1 MKYTFL
7 MPAYKATY
15 LKEAIDSILS
25 QTYRDFRLIIS
36 DDCSPENLKAVV
48 EQYDDERITFRR
60 NEKNIGGRSLVE
72 HWNLLQSV
80 ADSEYVILAPD
91 DDLYAPAFLEQIDQL
106 TSRYPE
112 VNVLKSR
119 SQKIDET
126 GEVIAMDRIYEERIT
141 QMENLFHQALPDH
154 MSGIGNYVFKTSALK
169 AIGGFVDYPLAWWSD
184 VMTNVLLSDK
194 GMAITRDILF
204 TMRMSGISIT
214 TRKSTLSE
222 AKRKAAATMK
232 CYDDIERLI
241 ASHQPLSKWQQE
253 MMSRV
258 RLYFTQWLTDDL
270 LSSARAYNIKEA
282 KDIVGKYPSVFAN
295 KMNKVVFWKSVLI
308 KH

>member
-7 MPAYKATY
+7 MPAYKAAY

-25 QTYRDFRLIIS
+25 QSYRDFRLIIS
-36 DDCSPENLKAVV
+36 DDCSPEILKAIVD
-48 EQYDDERITFRR
+48 QYDDERIAFRR
-60 NEKNIGGRSLVE
+60 NEQNIGGRSLIE
-72 HWNLLQSV
+72 HWNLLLSL

-91 DDLYAPAFLEQIDQL
+91 DDLYESAFLEQIDQL
-106 TSRYPE
+106 TNKYPD

-119 SQKIDET
+119 AQKIDET
-126 GEVIAMDRIYEERIT
+126 GEVIAMDRIYEESIT
-141 QMENLFHQALPDH
+141 QMDNLFHQALPDH
-154 MSGIGNYVFKTSALK
+154 MSGIGNYVFRTSALK

-194 GMAITRDILF
+194 GMAITKDILF

-214 TRKSTLSE
+214 TRKNTLPES
-222 AKRKAAATMK
+222 KRKAAATMM
-232 CYDDIERLI
+232 CYDDIDRLI
-241 ASHQPLSKWQQE
+241 ASHQLLSKWQQE

-270 LSSARAYNIKEA
+270 LLSARAYSIKEA
-282 KDIVGKYPSVFAN
+282 RKIVGKYPSVFTNKIN
-295 KMNKVVFWKSVLI
+295 KMLFWKSVLL